1 MKKITFSFILS
12 NDKGSVLAIALII
25 MVILSLIGVAAFVAT
40 NLETHVAKNDVTS
53 KQTFQAA
60 EAVSEYA
67 ISQLRSLLAN
77 SLSAS
82 PTITT
87 LKVPTISGYTI
98 STPQVIQGT
107 PSETSITQG
116 TYAGLKA
123 KISHYTLTTT
133 ANNST
138 TQTGTAIVRQLDDQL
153 IPLFQFGVFYNKLL
167 EIFPG
172 ATMTFNGRIHSNAD
186 IKLGTHATLT
196 TNLKMT
202 SGGTIAQ
209 PSTWHGESFSGTVTV
224 SSQESGVSSLALP
237 LPPDPSDPNDPP
249 KQIDPINL
257 IQRGTESYKL
267 EAKSGLKIIDEK
279 AYDKNGAELDLA
291 ASCGSNNPIETTAS
305 FTDKREGKPVSAT
318 QINLKKLQNCP
329 AAYNALNDPPS
340 GGDPGILYVSKTP
353 PPGPSPSELS
363 AVRLT
368 EGANLYTGG
377 PSNATTLPYGLT
389 VATDNPLYIK
399 GDYSTTINSTTH
411 YPVPAS
417 IAADAVTILSNSWN
431 DANSSLD
438 MTTKRV
444 ASATHINAAIM
455 TGNVQSTN
463 QTTGVGYSGGL
474 ENFPRLLENWSGKTF
489 TYEGSLVCL
498 WQSQQ
503 AKSNWQNTG
512 TYYNAPTRSW
522 IYNMDPNN
530 MPPGT
535 PRVRNLQR
543 IQWYQVRN

>member
-1 MKKITFSFILS
+1 MKKNSFSYILT

-25 MVILSLIGVAAFVAT
+25 MVILSLIGVGAFIAT
-40 NLETHVAKNDVTS
+40 NLETQVAKNEVTS

-77 SLSAS
+77 SLSVS

-87 LKVPTISGYTI
+87 LLVPAIPGYTI

-116 TYAGLKA
+116 TYSGLNA
-123 KISHYTLTTT
+123 QVSHYSLSTT
-133 ANNST
+133 ATNST

-209 PSTWHGESFSGTVTV
+209 PSPWHGENFSGTVTV
-224 SSQESGVSSLALP
+224 SSQESGVLPLALP
-237 LPPDPSDPNDPP
+237 LPTDSDGNA
-249 KQIDPINL
+249 IDPINL

-267 EAKSGLKIIDEK
+267 EAKSGLKIINEK
-279 AYDKNGAELDLA
+279 AYDKNGAELNLA
-291 ASCGSNNPIETTAS
+291 ASCGSNNPIETATS
-305 FTDKREGKPVSAT
+305 FTDKREGKTVSAT
-318 QINLKKLQNCP
+318 QINLTKLKNCP
-329 AAYNALNDPPS
+329 TAYNALNDPPA
-340 GGDPGILYVSKTP
+340 GGDPGILYVSNTQE
-353 PPGPSPSELS
+353 GTDLD

-368 EGANLYTGG
+368 NGANLYD
-377 PSNATTLPYGLT
+377 TTALPYGLT
-389 VATDNPLYIK
+389 VATDNPLYIQ
-399 GDYSTTINSTTH
+399 GNYNTTVNPSH
-411 YPVPAS
+411 PSYPIPAA
-417 IAADAVTILSNSWN
+417 IAADAVTILSNSWS
-431 DANSSLD
+431 DTNSSLD
-438 MTTKRV
+438 LTTKRI
-444 ASATHINAAIM
+444 ASATTVNAAIM
-455 TGNVQSTN
+455 TGNVESTD
-463 QTTGVGYSGGL
+463 QTDGDGYSGGL
-474 ENFPRLLENWSGKTF
+474 ENFPRFLEHWTGKTF
-489 TYEGSLVCL
+489 TYGGSMACL
-498 WQSQQ
+498 WESLR
-503 AKSNWQNTG
+503 AKTAWEYGGQRYT
-512 TYYNAPTRSW
+512 APTRSW
-522 IYNMDPNN
+522 SYNMDPMN

-543 IQWYQVRN
+543 IQWYQAKS